1 MAKTHVIPLFAPY
14 HDGEMQ
20 MTEGATLRKN
30 ILATRDQLT
39 LEEIAVKSQAIQ
51 QALLNLEQIRNRQL
65 IFVYVSFRSEV
76 ATFDLID
83 TLISMGKTVT
93 VPITRVR
100 EKRLDAIHITNPAA
114 DLQPGYCMI
123 PEPREELCR
132 TNQVAPEEIETIL
145 LPGSVFDKR
154 GGRFGYGGGY
164 YDRFLAKN
172 PAATR
177 IGLAFDLQIIDMAPL
192 SVHDQLLDL
201 VITETRIISGKR

>member
-1 MAKTHVIPLFAPY
+1 
-14 HDGEMQ
+14 
-20 MTEGATLRKN
+20 MTEALLLRRN
-30 ILATRDQLT
+30 ILAARDQLPRV
-39 LEEIAVKSQAIQ
+39 EIAAKSRAIQ
-51 QALLNLEQIRNRQL
+51 QTLLNLDQIKNRQS

-83 TLISMGKTVT
+83 VLIDMGKRVI

-100 EKRLDAIHITNPAA
+100 EKKLDAIHITNPAT

-123 PEPREELCR
+123 PEPKEELCR

-164 YDRFLAKN
+164 YDRFLAQN
-172 PAATR
+172 PTATR
-177 IGLAFDLQIIDMAPL
+177 IGLAFDLQIIDLAPL
-192 SVHDQLLDL
+192 SAHDQILDL
-201 VITETRIISGKR
+201 VVTETRIITGRKPAMTG